1 MKLRRIV
8 APNLKHLRQE
18 KGMSQEELAD
28 RAEINRNYVGM
39 VERSEN
45 AATVDMLEKL
55 ADALGAK
62 PIDFFREE

>member
-8 APNLKHLRQE
+8 ARNLKRLRRE